1 MDEIT
6 ITGADALTYPH
17 LATWGAA
24 VAAYL
29 FLGGL
34 VAGIMVVGGGLRLR
48 GGPGATG
55 GGRAADLAGFPLLLL
70 GLLLLWVD
78 LENRWN
84 AWRLYT
90 TFQLTSPMSWGSW
103 IVLLALVVLALRFAA
118 QISGLATGYRSAM
131 NGPSRLARRLS
142 PTLAAVKQFVLR
154 RRMLRRG
161 ATFALRLLVAV
172 GRWARRHDRALD
184 ALALILGL
192 ALGLYTGVLLS
203 SMVARPLW
211 NSAALAPLFLASGLA
226 GGAALLGLALPE
238 ATHRRW
244 LGLSLALGAV
254 EFVLIVAYLL
264 TLAAGSAPAR
274 ASVDV
279 IVSGAYSLPFWG
291 LVVLTGLVAPAVLE
305 GLELRRA
312 RLHGMLAQLPVAL
325 TLAGSMTL
333 RFVIVYAGMRS
344 SIA

>member
-17 LATWGAA
+17 LTTWGAA

-34 VAGIMVVGGGLRLR
+34 VAGMMVVGGGLRLR
-48 GGPGATG
+48 GGPSAVR
-55 GGRAADLAGFPLLLL
+55 GGRAADLAGFPLLLV

-90 TFQLTSPMSWGSW
+90 TFQVTSPMSWGSW
-103 IVLLALVVLALRFAA
+103 IVLFTLATLALRFAA
-118 QISGLATGYRSAM
+118 QISDPTADHRTAM
-131 NGPSRLARRLS
+131 SVPGWLVRRLS
-142 PTLAAVKQFVLR
+142 PALSAIKQFVLR
-154 RRMLRRG
+154 RRMLWQG

-172 GRWARRHDRALD
+172 GRWAWRYGRALD
-184 ALALILGL
+184 ALAMVLGL

-203 SMVARPLW
+203 SIVARPLW

-238 ATHRRW
+238 VTRRRW
-244 LGLSLALGAV
+244 LGLSLALGAI
-254 EFVLIVAYLL
+254 EFALIAVYLV
-264 TLAAGSAPAR
+264 TLAAAGASAR
-274 ASVDV
+274 ASVDL
-279 IVSGAYSLPFWG
+279 IVSGPYSLPFWG
-291 LVVLTGLVAPAVLE
+291 LVVLTGLIAPAVLE

-312 RLHGMLAQLPVAL
+312 RPHGMLAQLPVAL
-325 TLAGSMTL
+325 TLVGSVVL

-344 SIA
+344 FIA